1 MQICT
6 LSPVGDD
13 FRTRHFW
20 GKVSEKSIRA
30 FRERRESLHKSAM
43 ERTLKSAGLS
53 MGPNVHQL
61 EGSPDM
67 TISKFVSDNGVDTVV
82 IGTIGRV
89 GIPGLLMGNT
99 AEKVLRQLDC
109 SLLALKPEGF
119 VSTVM
124 L

>member
-1 MQICT
+1 
-6 LSPVGDD
+6 
-13 FRTRHFW
+13 
-20 GKVSEKSIRA
+20 
-30 FRERRESLHKSAM
+30 
-43 ERTLKSAGLS
+43 
-53 MGPNVHQL
+53 
-61 EGSPDM
+61 M